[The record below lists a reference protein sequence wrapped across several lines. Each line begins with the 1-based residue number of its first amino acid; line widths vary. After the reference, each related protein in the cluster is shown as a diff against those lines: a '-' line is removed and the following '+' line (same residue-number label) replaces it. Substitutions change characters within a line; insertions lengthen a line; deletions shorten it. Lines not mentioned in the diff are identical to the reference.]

1 MTPRRLH
8 RIPVSTLLTLFI
20 NAGGDP
26 SVFCYRMGVDILS
39 AGREHFRAR
48 MPRTTKLAAVILAA
62 RRSRRLLAAWQSQGI
77 GTQIA
82 CSNLSSTFSAHFLT
96 LKD

>member
-1 MTPRRLH
+1 MIRRQFH
-8 RIPVSTLLTLFI
+8 RLPVSTLLLLFI

-39 AGREHFRAR
+39 AGRQRFRAR
-48 MPRTTKLAAVILAA
+48 VSWTTLAAVKLAARQSQRRLAA
-62 RRSRRLLAAWQSQGI
+62 RRSQRV

-82 CSNLSSTFSAHFLT
+82 CSKLSSTFFAHFLI